1 MKYNVEILPAA
12 WEDLKKIE
20 DWYLINFDVET
31 AIKVSDH
38 ILDGIERLGDF
49 PDSGSRAPDD
59 WLNEQGY
66 RMVISGKHVSI
77 YRVIKDIVYIYHIS
91 DTRTEY
97 TKLFKLGRSWS
108 VDTGR
113 KGFLFI
119 EKQHRFFRIFL

>member
-1 MKYNVEILPAA
+1 MKYKVEILPVA

-20 DWYLINFDVET
+20 DWYFINFDVET

-49 PDSGSRAPDD
+49 LDSGSRAPDD

-66 RMVISGKHVSI
+66 RMMISGKHVSI
-77 YRVIKDIVYIYHIS
+77 YRVVKDIVYIYHIA

-97 TKLFKLGRSWS
+97 TKLFK
-108 VDTGR
+108 
-113 KGFLFI
+113 
-119 EKQHRFFRIFL
+119 